1 MKFILLI
8 TAVFV
13 LSACSLFGNNGV
25 ESAPYTLIES
35 DDANKI
41 EVRNYDSMIL
51 VSTSIENEGRNGA
64 FRRLFGYIT
73 GDNQGATEIAMTAP
87 VFMDEDNQQSDA
99 KGSEIAMTAPVFM
112 NEDAN
117 VPTMS
122 FVMPATFTMRTTPKP
137 TNPAVTVTEVKDYK
151 VAVIGFSWTLSDS
164 NVEKHTKILEQ
175 WLSQTD
181 YKITGPKVL
190 AGYNGPLTLP
200 MMRLNEILIPIE

>member
-151 VAVIGFSWTLSDS
+151 VAVIEFSWTLSDS

>member
-151 VAVIGFSWTLSDS
+151 VAVIEFSWTLSDS
-164 NVEKHTKILEQ
+164 NVEKHTKILKQ